1 MIAALAKGLQYLQP
15 ISVVLIGVSGMVGDI
30 VKRIFDDEPDIEV
43 AAEFRF
49 EPQIVPRVVD
59 AGADVVILSTADRSL
74 PSAVR
79 ELLREQPRAK
89 VLTIR
94 DDGRT
99 TSLYELRPHETDLG
113 QVSPETL
120 LEAVR
125 TARTAPL

>member
-1 MIAALAKGLQYLQP
+1 MFQAIN
-15 ISVVLIGVSGMVGDI
+15 VVLVGTTGMVSDI
-30 VKRIFDDEPDIEV
+30 VKGILDEPDIRL
-43 AAEFRF
+43 AAEL
-49 EPQIVPRVVD
+49 PLDQSVVSKVVE
-59 AGADVVILSTADRSL
+59 ACADVVILSTNDRSL
-74 PSAVR
+74 PPTVR
-79 ELLREQPRAK
+79 QLLGEQPRAK

-120 LEAVR
+120 LAAVR